1 MKTIR
6 AHGSALLVGVLLLG
20 TLLLACTPSSPPR
33 ETAADALLAAD
44 RGFAEASTGTDLISG
59 VSAMLAPGAA
69 MPVPGSESG
78 FAEGREAIAA
88 VLALDTLNATSR
100 AHWTPV
106 RVGVSSD
113 GTHGFTI
120 GFFEVTRADGRVLPG
135 KYLAYW
141 VHGDAGWR
149 VAVWRRTPRPAGDV
163 DTTLL
168 PPAVP
173 RALVAAGRADTAA
186 LDQLA
191 EAHRESLAQAERD
204 FSAEAQRIGIGPAFA
219 AFGSASAMH
228 LGGPADTGFV
238 VGNERIAASVSQG
251 VPEGTSP
258 FTWGPE
264 RVLVAG
270 SGDLGVSIGFIRS
283 KSAAPDGGVRPPFPF
298 FTIWQRASPGAP
310 WRYVAE

>member
-1 MKTIR
+1 MTTIR
-6 AHGSALLVGVLLLG
+6 AHGSALLVGGLLLG
-20 TLLLACTPSSPPR
+20 TQLLACAPSSPGP
-33 ETAADALLAAD
+33 EAAADTLLAAD
-44 RGFAEASTGTDLISG
+44 RGFAEASTGTNLISG
-59 VSAMLAPGAA
+59 VTAMLAANA
-69 MPVPGSESG
+69 TMPVPGSESG

-88 VLALDTLNATSR
+88 ALARDTLNATSR

-106 RVGVSSD
+106 RVGVSAD
-113 GTHGFTI
+113 GTHGFSI
-120 GFFEVTRADGRVLPG
+120 GYFEVTRADGRVLPG

-141 VHGDAGWR
+141 VLRDAGWR

-168 PPAVP
+168 PPALP
-173 RALVAAGRADTAA
+173 PALVSATAADAAA
-186 LDQLA
+186 LDRLA
-191 EAHRESLAQAERD
+191 AAHRESLAQAERD

-219 AFGSASAMH
+219 AFGSATAMH

-238 VGNERIAASVSQG
+238 IGNERIATSVSQG

-258 FTWGPE
+258 VTWGPE
-264 RVLVAG
+264 RVIVAG

-283 KSAAPDGGVRPPFPF
+283 NSAAPDGSARPPFPF
-298 FTIWQRASPGAP
+298 FTIWQRAGPAAP